1 MSSILVVDDNAAM
14 RDTVRAW
21 LAASGHQIL
30 EAGDGREAL
39 ALLEGAQVDAVVTDL
54 RMPGLDGLQLLE
66 RLRDGEAPPVLIVM
80 TAHGGVEDAVKA
92 MRAGAEDFLV
102 KPFPLEE
109 LELKLQR
116 ALGRRLAAGRQRSL
130 EADAKPRE
138 LLGAAP
144 PLLKSLQAIEK
155 AAAARST
162 VLLTGESGTGKE
174 LAARALH
181 QHSPQ
186 KDGPFVS
193 VHCASLAPGVL
204 ESELF
209 GHEKGAFTGAV
220 GRRAGRF
227 ELAQGGTLF
236 LDEVSEIPLETQ
248 VKLLRVLQ
256 EREFESVGGV
266 KTLKADFRLVA
277 ASNRDL
283 QQMVGQGRFREDL
296 YYRLSV
302 VRIQL
307 PALRERLE
315 DLPLL
320 AEHFGRRA
328 CAEQGKAWP
337 GLDQACLAGLRA
349 HRWSGNVRELQ
360 NLMEQAVVFND
371 GEPLCP
377 QPAGGAWAGGAS
389 APSLEPGGL
398 EATLD
403 RVESELIVQA
413 LKAALGVQAQAAQRL
428 GLSRS
433 ALQYKVR
440 KHGLERHCRGGEDA

>member
-1 MSSILVVDDNAAM
+1 VSDILLVDDNAAM
-14 RDTVRAW
+14 RDTLRAW

-30 EAGDGREAL
+30 EAADGQQAL
-39 ALLEGAQVDAVVTDL
+39 DLLERSHVDAVVTDL
-54 RMPGLDGLQLLE
+54 RMPGLDGLQLLQRVRE
-66 RLRDGEAPPVLIVM
+66 NEGGPLMIMM
-80 TAHGGVEDAVKA
+80 TAHGGVEEAVAA

-130 EADAKPRE
+130 EAEARPRE
-138 LLGAAP
+138 LLGRSP
-144 PLLKSLQAIEK
+144 VLLKALQAIEK
-155 AAAARST
+155 AAASRST

-181 QHSPQ
+181 QGSPQ

-220 GRRAGRF
+220 ARRAGRF

-236 LDEVSEIPLETQ
+236 LDEVSEIPPETQ

-256 EREFESVGGV
+256 EREFERVGGT

-283 QQMVGQGRFREDL
+283 QQMVAQGRFREDL
-296 YYRLSV
+296 YYRLGV

-307 PALRERLE
+307 PALRERPE

-320 AEHFGRRA
+320 AEYFGRRA
-328 CAEQGKAWP
+328 CAEQAKAWP
-337 GLDQACLAGLRA
+337 GLDPDCLHGLRA

-360 NLMEQAVVFND
+360 NLMEQAVVFNE
-371 GEPLCP
+371 GGPLFP
-377 QPAGGAWAGGAS
+377 LPMGTGAIPAGGAV
-389 APSLEPGGL
+389 LEPGGL
-398 EATLD
+398 DATMDKL
-403 RVESELIVQA
+403 ESELITQA
-413 LKAALGVQAQAAQRL
+413 LKGVQGVQAQAAQRL

-440 KHGLERHCRGGEDA
+440 KHGLEKHCRGGEDA